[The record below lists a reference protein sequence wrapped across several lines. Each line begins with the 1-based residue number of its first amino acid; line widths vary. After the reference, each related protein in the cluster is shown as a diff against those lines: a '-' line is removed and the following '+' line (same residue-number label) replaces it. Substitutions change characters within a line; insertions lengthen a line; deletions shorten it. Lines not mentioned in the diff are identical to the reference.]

1 MGSDA
6 AASATAAA
14 APPSF
19 LRPVPPAIPPV
30 TVEGSAVCALAAIL
44 GSSSRTLAPPGAF
57 PTGLRGPSGTFPS
70 GLRGPSGTF
79 PTGLRGPSG
88 TFSSGLRGPPGTFP
102 AGLRS
107 PSGVVPVGVRSPS
120 SIILL
125 GPTGRNV
132 PLHPR
137 RPSPVSSG
145 IAIGRWG
152 FDGVD
157 GGAWFVG
164 CDDASGRGHRGED
177 EDGDRSKH
185 VGTLQ
190 GVEDRAFKP
199 HEATRSHWLSARW
212 RPGTWD
218 RGGARKRGHS
228 GPSPC

>member
-6 AASATAAA
+6 AASATSAA

-19 LRPVPPAIPPV
+19 LRPAPPAIPPV

-44 GSSSRTLAPPGAF
+44 GSFSRTLAPPGAF
-57 PTGLRGPSGTFPS
+57 PA

-79 PTGLRGPSG
+79 PTGFRGPSG
-88 TFSSGLRGPPGTFP
+88 TFSSGLRGPSGTFP

-107 PSGVVPVGVRSPS
+107 PSGAVPVGVRSPS
-120 SIILL
+120 STIQL

-137 RPSPVSSG
+137 RASPVSSG
-145 IAIGRWG
+145 ISIGRWG
-152 FDGVD
+152 FDRVD

-177 EDGDRSKH
+177 EDGDRSEH

-199 HEATRSHWLSARW
+199 HEATRSHWLSVRW

-218 RGGARKRGHS
+218 PGGARKRGHS
-228 GPSPC
+228 GSSPC